1 MAVRKFILSFGQSN
15 AGPSPDL
22 VTWWQYHYGAYLGT
36 FTPTISRGSYND
48 KFTMPG
54 TFPGYTTLDIKGRCI
69 SGLRVLTAY
78 NPYATGYSDYPGAAK
93 VIAAT
98 SNTVD
103 LAQFVPASPTV
114 GGGVFQYFNILRR
127 LTGEV
132 RQVISSTT
140 AGIASGATCKLT
152 VGVAF
157 SSVPQVGEQFCYE
170 HVATADATSASGKTT
185 VTLAMRCGTGVAADA
200 HTYLGC
206 KLRCI
211 YSFHSPNVGQEYVI
225 SSVATNGFQVTVDGT
240 WTQLPHTG
248 DTFAIVPG
256 NGAAGTITQAT
267 LAAPDSFAS
276 WGHFLPW
283 TTNEGLTTTSV
294 IGEPNLTT
302 NPYPPGFN
310 YPNTYHILPEYQ
322 NGTGTGKVSRGV
334 SYSIGLGLRFKQ
346 YYGETFY
353 LMSSD
358 IGGTPLA
365 HSENPSGSS
374 NYVGWHDGAQHC
386 TWSPGEQNGNFK
398 RLMDE
403 LDMAIATSALAGDT
417 LQCVGLFFIQGETD
431 GSQSEWADAYE
442 SNLREFKARIRAE
455 IKSRNLWADDADTIP
470 WVQPQI
476 SNSGGYWP
484 YYATINAAIERLAE
498 EDRYM
503 RTFSM
508 SDAPVKVG
516 DTAHYNG
523 QGATMLEDRAFL
535 AWRSITETN
544 TAAGQAE
551 LNICN
556 LALSHLGDA
565 AQITSIAPPDGSA
578 QATHC
583 ARFYPIARDSML
595 DMRSW
600 TFATRRKSLVALD
613 NTRTEWDYAYA
624 VPADC
629 TTSFAVL
636 PPDVQDDYSTRY
648 SPTDSSGYP
657 ANIFPNVAAGAY
669 LPQPYTVETDEYGR
683 QIIYTDQANAVIRYS
698 ASGTD
703 ASKFSPLFKMA
714 LSWHLASMLAGPIIK
729 GDVGAAEAKRCAQMA
744 QYYVGQADESDSNQ
758 RQIKPEHIVPWMSG
772 R

>member
-1 MAVRKFILSFGQSN
+1 MAVRKFVLSFGQSN

-22 VTWWQYHYGAYLGT
+22 VTWWQYHYGADLRYSTT
-36 FTPTISRGSYND
+36 FTRGAYSD

-78 NPYATGYSDYPGAAK
+78 NPYASGYSDYPGAAK
-93 VIAAT
+93 ALGVGANYID
-98 SNTVD
+98 V
-103 LAQFVPASPTV
+103 AQYVTPANPITYP
-114 GGGVFQYFNILRR
+114 FLLLRK
-127 LTGEV
+127 LTGELLTV
-132 RQVISSTT
+132 NVSSIPGGLPT
-140 AGIASGATCKLT
+140 GATCRWT
-152 VGVAF
+152 CTTNF
-157 SSVPQVGEQFCYE
+157 SSTPQVGEQFYFSQ
-170 HVATADATSASGKTT
+170 HSTAQATESGGKTT
-185 VTLAMRCGTGVAADA
+185 VALQTRCGSGVGATDA

-206 KLRCI
+206 RLLHV
-211 YSFHSPNVGQEYVI
+211 YSNTHTNNIGTSFVI
-225 SSVATNGFQVTVDGT
+225 SAVSADGLTVTVDGT
-240 WTQLPHTG
+240 WTQAPHAGTQ
-248 DTFAIVPG
+248 FAIVPG
-256 NGAAGTITQAT
+256 NWTVGTTVGQFEVAR
-267 LAAPDSFAS
+267 PDAFAS

-283 TTNEGLTTTSV
+283 TSNEGKTTLSTL
-294 IGEPNLTT
+294 GESTTT
-302 NPYPPGFN
+302 NPYPPGFD
-310 YPNTYHILPEYQ
+310 YPNTFHVPPPYRT
-322 NGTGTGKVSRGV
+322 GTGTGIVSRGI

-346 YYGETFY
+346 YYGETMY
-353 LMSSD
+353 LVSSD

-374 NYVGWHDGAQHC
+374 NYVGWHDGSQHC
-386 TWSPGEQNGNFK
+386 TWSPGESNGNFK
-398 RLMDE
+398 RLLDE

-417 LQCVGLFFIQGETD
+417 LQCVGVFFIQGETD

-442 SNLREFKARIRAE
+442 SNLRQFKTRIRAE
-455 IKSRNLWADDADTIP
+455 LKARSLWTEDAETIP
-470 WVQPQI
+470 WIQPQI
-476 SNSGGYWP
+476 SNAGGYWP
-484 YYATINAAIERLAE
+484 YYLTINAAIERLAE

-523 QGATMLEDRAFL
+523 QGATMMEDRAFL
-535 AWRSITETN
+535 AWRSIIETN
-544 TAAGQAE
+544 TLAGQAE
-551 LNICN
+551 LDICN
-556 LALSHLGDA
+556 LALSHIGDPA
-565 AQITSIAPPDGSA
+565 EITSISPPDGST

-583 ARFYPIARDSML
+583 ARFYPLARDSML

-600 TFATRRKSLVALD
+600 TFATRRKALVSLE

-629 TTSFAVL
+629 TTSFAIL

-648 SPTDSSGYP
+648 SPTDSPGYP
-657 ANIFPNVAAGAY
+657 ANIFPIVAAGAY

-683 QIIYTDQANAVIRYS
+683 QIIYTDQADAVIRYS

-703 ASKFSPLFKMA
+703 ATKFSPLFRMA

-729 GDVGAAEAKRCAQMA
+729 GEVGAAEAKRCAQMA